1 MNENKD
7 NKNEKNIRING
18 KFLKYFGPVFYI
30 LGLAAIIGSYQKKD
44 IFLAIVGI
52 FLIFWTKRYRKPYIK
67 ALEELENKKE

>member
-52 FLIFWTKRYRKPYIK
+52 FFNILD
-67 ALEELENKKE
+67 KKIQKTLYKGA